1 MTRERLGF
9 NPASLLGKS
18 DIDASYECTVNGV
31 FYHVVARDGK
41 PTPKTEDVLPA
52 KRVEVAVANGYVVG
66 FAYDDKNFRP
76 E

>member
-18 DIDASYECTVNGV
+18 DIDASYDCTINGV
-31 FYHVVARDGK
+31 FYYVVARDGVA
-41 PTPKTEDVLPA
+41 TPKTEDALPA
-52 KRVEVAVANGYVVG
+52 KRVEVEIRNGHVSGY
-66 FAYDDKNFRP
+66 AYDDSKFRP